1 MRALCVG
8 ECMVELR
15 AIDDSTMRVGY
26 AGDTYNTAVY
36 LRRAADHL
44 NVDIDVGYL
53 TGLGTDEF
61 STEMRAAWAREGVA
75 DRSIALADKLPG
87 LYTVRIDEHGER
99 RFSYW
104 RSASAARHLFA
115 GTGWVAHLRDADV
128 LHLGKSFACRSR
140 KLLVHRFDRDHAAD
154 ELTELALTAPPLG
167 HDHDRNRDRHRVTC
181 RDIDHFAHA
190 MTASFECNERA
201 RVEGQPRHCLRI
213 SSASVSVASSLGSSC
228 ARNSRRASI

>member
-104 RSASAARHLFA
+104 RSASARGTSSPAPA
-115 GTGWVAHLRDADV
+115 GSHTCATPTSFTCRESPCSWLLMLHVNISWTGWLPCDLR
-128 LHLGKSFACRSR
+128 
-140 KLLVHRFDRDHAAD
+140 
-154 ELTELALTAPPLG
+154 
-167 HDHDRNRDRHRVTC
+167 
-181 RDIDHFAHA
+181 
-190 MTASFECNERA
+190 EC
-201 RVEGQPRHCLRI
+201 
-213 SSASVSVASSLGSSC
+213 SSASTPTTVTLVGKTLMKRHG
-228 ARNSRRASI
+228 

>member
-61 STEMRAAWAREGVA
+61 SAEMRAAWAREGVA

-128 LHLGKSFACRSR
+128 LVTGDVVDLHALAGNTSMVFHDAVAGDLETARANWE
-140 KLLVHRFDRDHAAD
+140 LLRPGVHA
-154 ELTELALTAPPLG
+154 
-167 HDHDRNRDRHRVTC
+167 
-181 RDIDHFAHA
+181 
-190 MTASFECNERA
+190 
-201 RVEGQPRHCLRI
+201 
-213 SSASVSVASSLGSSC
+213 
-228 ARNSRRASI
+228 